1 MRTKQMFHLF
11 SLIVVAAMILTA
23 CGGKATPTPTKA
35 PEATKAPTKAPEA
48 AKPSGKDPL
57 SDNTLTIAWIPKA
70 LGNPVFETG
79 KVGAEAKAKELTEKG
94 PYKVEIVYTASVNSD
109 IAEQARVVE
118 DTISKGVDAIGI
130 SCNEPTGCEAPI
142 NKAVEA
148 GIPVMTRDSESPNSQ
163 RFTYL
168 GVDNVEGGK
177 AAAELLKEALPDGG
191 KVALLTGVPGAANLE
206 ARITG
211 FKEGIQGSKLEI
223 VTTVA
228 CNDDIN
234 TGVQVV
240 EETMQKYPDL
250 RGWFFVGLWPL
261 FAEEGSMPLWEAAS
275 KAGTLKTVSFATR
288 AVELDYVKKGLIYG
302 LVGQKYFG
310 WGYDTVQMIYDMMV
324 NGKTYDS
331 FTNSGM
337 DIVTICNVDAMAEAW
352 AKNDFTKPL
361 PDWKCQTVNPFA
373 K

>member
-1 MRTKQMFHLF
+1 MKGEEVMRTKK
-11 SLIVVAAMILTA
+11 IVLLLYVSVLLVMILTA
-23 CGGKATPTPTKA
+23 CAGATPTAKA
-35 PEATKAPTKAPEA
+35 PEPTV
-48 AKPSGKDPL
+48 AKPTAAAQPTATVAAGGEGPL
-57 SDNTLTIAWIPKA
+57 ADNTITIAWIPKA

-79 KVGAEAKAKELTEKG
+79 RVGAETKAKELTDKG

-118 DTISKGVDAIGI
+118 DVISKGVDAIGI
-130 SCNEPTGCEAPI
+130 SCNEPTGCIEPI

-148 GIPVMTRDSESPNSQ
+148 GIPVMTWDSDSPESK

-177 AAAELLKEALPDGG
+177 AAAELLKAALPNGG

-206 ARITG
+206 ARISG
-211 FKEGIQGSKLEI
+211 FKEALQGSNLEI

-240 EETMQKYPDL
+240 EETMQSIPDL
-250 RGWFFVGLWPL
+250 SGWFFVGLWPL
-261 FAEEGSMPLWEAAS
+261 LAKEGSMPQWEAAA
-275 KAGTLKTVSFATR
+275 KAGTLKTVSFDTLT
-288 AVELDYVKKGLIYG
+288 VELDYVKKGMVYG
-302 LVGQKYFG
+302 LVGQKYWG
-310 WGYDTVQMIYDMMV
+310 WGYDTVQMIYDKIV
-324 NGKTYDS
+324 NGKTFDS

-337 DIVTICNVDAMAEAW
+337 DIVTEKNVDAMIEAW
-352 AKNDFTKPL
+352 NKNDFTKPL
-361 PDWKCQTVNPFA
+361 PDWK
-373 K
+373 

>member
-1 MRTKQMFHLF
+1 
-11 SLIVVAAMILTA
+11 
-23 CGGKATPTPTKA
+23 
-35 PEATKAPTKAPEA
+35 
-48 AKPSGKDPL
+48 
-57 SDNTLTIAWIPKA
+57 
-70 LGNPVFETG
+70 
-79 KVGAEAKAKELTEKG
+79 
-94 PYKVEIVYTASVNSD
+94 VEIVYTASVNSD

-148 GIPVMTRDSESPNSQ
+148 GVPVMTWDSDSPNSQ

-250 RGWFFVGLWPL
+250 KGWFFVVCRSLPR
-261 FAEEGSMPLWEAAS
+261 
-275 KAGTLKTVSFATR
+275 KAPCPCGKPPPRLAPSRRSRSTPSPSSWITSRR
-288 AVELDYVKKGLIYG
+288 A
-302 LVGQKYFG
+302 
-310 WGYDTVQMIYDMMV
+310 
-324 NGKTYDS
+324 
-331 FTNSGM
+331 
-337 DIVTICNVDAMAEAW
+337 
-352 AKNDFTKPL
+352 
-361 PDWKCQTVNPFA
+361 
-373 K
+373 